1 MSTLSRLAVIV
12 VLALASMQP
21 ARAQSYPDKPIR
33 IVIPFPAGGGPDL
46 VARLIAPKLTEAL
59 GQPIVFD
66 YRVGANGTIGN
77 EFVARSAPDGY
88 TLLMGAAGALTVAP
102 HVYAKVQFDTF
113 KDFEPIA
120 LVGTSPYIVALHPS
134 VPASSVAEL
143 TAYAKANP
151 GKLNY
156 GSSGTGGLPHLAGEL
171 YERLAGVDL
180 VHVPYKGIAPAITD
194 LVGGQV
200 QLLFGDVGLVLP
212 HVKAGN
218 LKAIAVTSKQR
229 ATPLPDVPTMIE
241 AGVPGYQMGTWWGL
255 LAPAGTPRPIIARL
269 SAEVRKALSLPEIQ
283 NAFKARSLE
292 YELTTPEQFAARIR
306 DEYDTWG
313 KIVKEANIRSE

>member
-1 MSTLSRLAVIV
+1 MSRLTRLTAVV
-12 VLALASMQP
+12 ALALASMQP
-21 ARAQSYPDKPIR
+21 AHAQSYPDKPIR

-134 VPASSVAEL
+134 VPAGSVAEL

-255 LAPAGTPRPIIARL
+255 LAPAGTPRPIVARL

-283 NAFKARSLE
+283 SAFKARSLE

-313 KIVKEANIRSE
+313 KIVKEANIKSE

>member
-1 MSTLSRLAVIV
+1 VSTLSRLAMVFA
-12 VLALASMQP
+12 LALAWLQP
-21 ARAQSYPDKPIR
+21 AHAQSYPDKPIR

-255 LAPAGTPRPIIARL
+255 LAPAGTPRPIVARL
-269 SAEVRKALSLPEIQ
+269 NAEVRKALSLPEIQ
-283 NAFKARSLE
+283 SAFKARSLE

-313 KIVKEANIRSE
+313 KIVKEANIKAE

>member
-1 MSTLSRLAVIV
+1 LSRLSRLVAVV
-12 VLALASMQP
+12 ALALASMQP
-21 ARAQSYPDKPIR
+21 AHAQSYPDKPIR

-313 KIVKEANIRSE
+313 RIVKEANIKSE

>member
-1 MSTLSRLAVIV
+1 VTTLAGLAVVI
-12 VLALASMQP
+12 ALGLGLTQP
-21 ARAQSYPDKPIR
+21 AFAQPYPTKPIK

-59 GQPIVFD
+59 GQPIVFE
-66 YRVGANGTIGN
+66 YKVGANGTIGN

-120 LVGTSPYIVALHPS
+120 LVGTSPYIVALNPS
-134 VPASSVAEL
+134 VPANSVAEL
-143 TAYAKANP
+143 TAFAKANA

-171 YERLAGVDL
+171 YQRLAGVSL

-194 LVGGQV
+194 IVGGQV

-212 HVKAGN
+212 HVKAGK

-229 ATPLPDVPTMIE
+229 STALPDVPTMIE
-241 AGVPGYQMGTWWGL
+241 AGVPDYQMGTWWGL
-255 LAPAGTPRPIIARL
+255 LAPAGTPRPIVMRL
-269 SAEVRKALSLPEIQ
+269 NAEVRKALALPEIQ
-283 NAFKARSLE
+283 SAFAARSLE
-292 YELTTPEQFAARIR
+292 YELTTPEQFSARIR
-306 DEYDTWG
+306 DEYDTWA
-313 KIVKEANIRSE
+313 KVVKEANIKAE

>member
-1 MSTLSRLAVIV
+1 M
-12 VLALASMQP
+12 
-21 ARAQSYPDKPIR
+21 
-33 IVIPFPAGGGPDL
+33 
-46 VARLIAPKLTEAL
+46 
-59 GQPIVFD
+59 
-66 YRVGANGTIGN
+66 
-77 EFVARSAPDGY
+77 
-88 TLLMGAAGALTVAP
+88 
-102 HVYAKVQFDTF
+102 
-113 KDFEPIA
+113 
-120 LVGTSPYIVALHPS
+120 
-134 VPASSVAEL
+134 
-143 TAYAKANP
+143 
-151 GKLNY
+151 
-156 GSSGTGGLPHLAGEL
+156 
-171 YERLAGVDL
+171 
-180 VHVPYKGIAPAITD
+180 HVPYKGIAPAITD

-313 KIVKEANIRSE
+313 RIVKEANIKSE

>member
-1 MSTLSRLAVIV
+1 MSRLSRLVAVV
-12 VLALASMQP
+12 ALALASMQP
-21 ARAQSYPDKPIR
+21 AHAQSYPDKPIR

-171 YERLAGVDL
+171 YERLAGVKL

-212 HVKAGN
+212 HVKAGT

-255 LAPAGTPRPIIARL
+255 LAPAGTPRPIVARL
-269 SAEVRKALSLPEIQ
+269 NAEVRKALSLPEIQ

-313 KIVKEANIRSE
+313 RIVKEANIKSE